1 MMAKKNL
8 NTGFKMSDLIERIEE
23 LEAKE
28 QELIS
33 LRNLVYD
40 KLGRFVSAWES
51 GDADQLPTNRQAMIN
66 EVRDVLQYVIRKS

>member
-1 MMAKKNL
+1 
-8 NTGFKMSDLIERIEE
+8 MSDLVERIKD

-28 QELIS
+28 IELIS
-33 LRNLVYD
+33 LKNLVND

-51 GDADQLPTNRQAMIN
+51 GDPDQLPTNRQAMIN